1 MYRQG
6 STIGVRRGHL
16 YVDTYA
22 HFFPITF
29 KSFQN
34 FCSSYNFILFKNLML
49 YILYFSCL
57 SLEKD
62 YFPYKLFNKFFFLPQ
77 STCQFRVSVIK

>member
-6 STIGVRRGHL
+6 STIGYWHTHDFGHL

-57 SLEKD
+57 SLEKE
-62 YFPYKLFNKFFFLPQ
+62 LFSIQ
-77 STCQFRVSVIK
+77 TI